1 MEILLYALDSKF
13 GEMISSENNV
23 MTNHFSKT
31 SYYISYSL
39 IIMIHFE
46 ELESELIFSSHQ
58 DMSDFLEK

>member
-1 MEILLYALDSKF
+1 MEILLCALDSKF

-31 SYYISYSL
+31 SYCVSYSF

-46 ELESELIFSSHQ
+46 ELEIELIFSSHQ
-58 DMSDFLEK
+58 DTSDFLEK